1 MRQPIGDLLPE
12 SEKQESGIRRNETKT
27 CLSDYTCTTATNTDT
42 QQDAALCKAG
52 SSCQAWAFMAMLDDE
67 RDLQLVSGGGAEECW
82 IPPCLGIIP
91 IAYLYRDILSPIS
104 YWFAPKIRNLWI
116 FHSAFHL
123 FKFCWQTRSCQDF
136 RAKTGE
142 PRNKIGAYLSF
153 LEAGSAAMLTTY
165 YAAPAP

>member
-1 MRQPIGDLLPE
+1 MRQPIGDLLQE

-27 CLSDYTCTTATNTDT
+27 CRSDYTCTTATNTDT

-91 IAYLYRDILSPIS
+91 IAYLYRDNLSPIS
-104 YWFAPKIRNLWI
+104 YWFAP
-116 FHSAFHL
+116 
-123 FKFCWQTRSCQDF
+123 DF
-136 RAKTGE
+136 GSFTPPFTFLSFVGKRVPAKTSA
-142 PRNKIGAYLSF
+142 PRQESRGTKLARIF
-153 LEAGSAAMLTTY
+153 LFWKRAVL
-165 YAAPAP
+165 PC